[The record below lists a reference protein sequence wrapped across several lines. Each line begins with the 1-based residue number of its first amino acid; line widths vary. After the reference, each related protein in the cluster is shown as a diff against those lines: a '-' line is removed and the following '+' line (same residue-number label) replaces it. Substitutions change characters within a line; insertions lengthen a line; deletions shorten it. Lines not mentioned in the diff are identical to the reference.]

1 MGNNRIRAV
10 AIAIC
15 GLAQWGANF
24 IVTWSFP
31 VLTGQ
36 DGIGV
41 GPTYLIYTFFA
52 AFSAFFVAKFIQETK
67 GKELEE
73 M

>member
-1 MGNNRIRAV
+1 M

-24 IVTWSFP
+24 LVSWSFP
-31 VLTGQ
+31 VLVGK
-36 DGIGV
+36 DGIGI
-41 GPTYLIYTFFA
+41 GPTYLIYTTFA
-52 AFSAFFVAKFIQETK
+52 AISFVLVAKLVNETK
-67 GKELEE
+67 GKKLEA